1 MFLRPDILAGFEGRM
16 GIESTALL
24 TRDSSLDN
32 RDIDEKLELEKLG
45 NRGEAPLSLVS
56 EDSRPSM
63 MMF

>member
-1 MFLRPDILAGFEGRM
+1 
-16 GIESTALL
+16 
-24 TRDSSLDN
+24 
-32 RDIDEKLELEKLG
+32 LEKLG